1 MNRHLKKFDFVVM
14 VVGGDISNVP
24 DSGAFCAHEE
34 MQRFL
39 QHQRR
44 ENNPIWNEFFELEF
58 DDLED
63 GKVMVVLLDEAA
75 PQEFQVLG
83 YCQFFLQAL

>member
-1 MNRHLKKFDFVVM
+1 MTN
-14 VVGGDISNVP
+14 
-24 DSGAFCAHEE
+24 
-34 MQRFL
+34 
-39 QHQRR
+39 RR

-83 YCQFFLQAL
+83 YCQFFLQEGRITERWPKIYEGTQCHGSLHDGKYRGQVNIEFLY